1 MLKKNEFINLMS
13 LKSVN
18 GLGNKRIILLVRHFE
33 ESSLIFSSKNSDFK
47 SFNFI
52 TKNILNELN
61 TAIKGNSKAFENI
74 YNHCVNN
81 KIDIISYFDK
91 IYPEKLKTIS
101 NPPLLLFLKGK
112 SKLLDSE
119 MIAVVGSRK
128 SSESALKYG
137 LNISKELS
145 KKGYVIVS
153 GGAIGIDA
161 AAHKGAL
168 ENNGETVSV
177 LPSGFDNLYP
187 KENLELFSRIEKR
200 GLLVSE
206 YSPQKKADRFS
217 LLERNRITSGLSDC
231 VFIVSSSVDGGAMA
245 QFKRAYEQKKK
256 IFCPTMNFKIE
267 PFEGI
272 LKLINEQKTI
282 PVRNVNELITQIKK
296 AKKERFFQSDL
307 SSNRLIKSQYLDIY
321 SNRMIPV

>member
-1 MLKKNEFINLMS
+1 MLEKNEFVNLMA

-18 GLGNKRIILLVRHFE
+18 GLGNKRIILLVRHFG
-33 ESSLIFSSKNSDFK
+33 ESSLIFPSKNSDFK
-47 SFNFI
+47 SFSFM
-52 TKNILNELN
+52 TKGILNELN
-61 TAIKGNSKAFENI
+61 SAIKKNSKAFESI
-74 YNHCVNN
+74 YNRCVNN

-91 IYPEKLKTIS
+91 TYPEKLKAIG
-101 NPPLLLFLKGK
+101 NPPLVLFLKGNG
-112 SKLLDSE
+112 KLLDSE
-119 MIAVVGSRK
+119 TIAVVGSRK

-145 KKGYVIVS
+145 KKGYVIIS
-153 GGAIGIDA
+153 GGAIGMDT

-168 ENNGETVSV
+168 EDNGKTVSV

-187 KENLELFSRIEKR
+187 KKNLELFSRIGKN

-206 YSPQKKADRFS
+206 YCPREKADKFS

-231 VFIVSSSVDGGAMA
+231 VFIVSSSAGGGAMA
-245 QFKRAYEQKKK
+245 QFKCAYEQNRK
-256 IFCPTMNFKIE
+256 IFCPAMNFGIE

-272 LKLINEQKTI
+272 QKLINARKAM
-282 PVRNVNELITQIKK
+282 PVGDANELIAQIKK
-296 AKKERFFQSDL
+296 AKNERLFQSSL
-307 SSNRLIKSQYLDIY
+307 SSNCLMQPRSDNY